1 MNAEILWKPWGDFDE
16 NYHNTKVVVVHCHDC
31 LQTNRNKYL
40 MKNTKIFR
48 IHNMKGIGMMI
59 RHVPDERSRHEG
71 DRLEPQGW
79 MHDHKSLEILA
90 QSAKQ

>member
-1 MNAEILWKPWGDFDE
+1 
-16 NYHNTKVVVVHCHDC
+16 
-31 LQTNRNKYL
+31 
-40 MKNTKIFR
+40 MKNTNIFR